1 MKGDDVLSSVCFLW
15 LGKTRRKTGLILT
28 EVESRTFWLLIL
40 LLLLHL
46 VVVLLFLLLSSSFS
60 SSQFFFFLFSLFL
73 FFLVVLFYFY
83 VVFDVLVFGFS
94 FRHRCLLRLLCR
106 RLRLIRRR
114 LLPVFGF
121 ASPSSSSSPSS
132 YSSSSSSTSSAS
144 LLLRRRCRRLL
155 RLRLLRCRLIRS
167 LGLRIFLSFEE
178 GDS

>member
-1 MKGDDVLSSVCFLW
+1 MKGDDVLSSVCFFV
-15 LGKTRRKTGLILT
+15 TRENSEKNRINPDKSRIYDFLIT
-28 EVESRTFWLLIL
+28 NPSP
-40 LLLLHL
+40 
-46 VVVLLFLLLSSSFS
+46 SSASCCCSSFS

-94 FRHRCLLRLLCR
+94 FRQRRLLRLLCR
-106 RLRLIRRR
+106 LLRLISRR

-144 LLLRRRCRRLL
+144 LLLRRRCRC
-155 RLRLLRCRLIRS
+155 LRLLRCCLIRG